1 MSTYSNCIKLAKLE
15 EFKSKLHSLG
25 FTESKNASS
34 EKDLQSMQYFV
45 TFGTS
50 DPNKFGGEEMANVIY
65 RKD

>member
-1 MSTYSNCIKLAKLE
+1 MSTYSNWIVLAKLAE
-15 EFKSKLHSLG
+15 CQSKLHSLG
-25 FTESKNASS
+25 FTESKIASS

-50 DPNKFGGEEMANVIY
+50 DPNIFGGEEMANVIY

>member
-1 MSTYSNCIKLAKLE
+1 MSTHSTCMKLAKLE
-15 EFKSKLHSLG
+15 EFKSRLQSSG
-25 FTESKNASS
+25 FTELKNASS